1 MGRCF
6 LRQASKGGGNR
17 MINVPITFDEAY
29 EFIKLYDTLRDMDFE
44 LTKSQQNV
52 FEKIQAGDHL
62 VKTHPSSPFYKVAQ
76 ADNKAD

>member
-1 MGRCF
+1 
-6 LRQASKGGGNR
+6 

-44 LTKSQQNV
+44 LTSKQQSV

-62 VKTHPSSPFYKVAQ
+62 YYK
-76 ADNKAD
+76 DKSND

>member
-1 MGRCF
+1 MVRGVIT
-6 LRQASKGGGNR
+6 

-52 FEKIQAGDHL
+52 FEKIQAGDH
-62 VKTHPSSPFYKVAQ
+62 YKE
-76 ADNKAD
+76 DSNG